1 MGDFSRSRCREL
13 ALQFLYQAEFAGERR
28 PEAVE
33 RFWRHYGPL
42 FIFGAGRHRSTLIPF
57 KNVRPIVGRERHII
71 NVSLMAGTP
80 PAYLQELVEGVASHL
95 EELDVFIVRYS
106 EHWRLERMTIVDR
119 NLLRLAIY
127 ELLYQ
132 PQIPPKVVINEA
144 VEMAK
149 RYGSEGSGGF
159 VNGILDQVRMSV
171 GREV

>member
-1 MGDFSRSRCREL
+1 LGEYSRSRCREW
-13 ALQFLYQAEFAGERR
+13 ALQFLYQAEFAGPDR
-28 PEAVE
+28 PEALE
-33 RFWRHYGPL
+33 RFWHH
-42 FIFGAGRHRSTLIPF
+42 FQKEGA
-57 KNVRPIVGRERHII
+57 
-71 NVSLMAGTP
+71 P
-80 PAYLQELVEGVASHL
+80 PAYFQDLVEGVTSHL
-95 EELDVFIVRYS
+95 EELDAFIVRYS
-106 EHWRLERMTIVDR
+106 EHWRLERMTLVDR

>member
-1 MGDFSRSRCREL
+1 LGKFSRSQCRDW
-13 ALQFLYQAEFAGERR
+13 ALQFLYQAEFAGPHR
-28 PEAVE
+28 PEALE
-33 RFWRHYGPL
+33 QFWRH
-42 FIFGAGRHRSTLIPF
+42 FQTEDA
-57 KNVRPIVGRERHII
+57 
-71 NVSLMAGTP
+71 P
-80 PAYLQELVEGVASHL
+80 PAYLLELVSGVTSHV

-132 PQIPPKVVINEA
+132 PHIPAKVVINEA

-149 RYGSEGSGGF
+149 RFGSEASGGF

>member
-1 MGDFSRSRCREL
+1 LGKFSRSQCREW
-13 ALQFLYQAEFAGERR
+13 ALQFLYQAEFAGEHR

-33 RFWRHYGPL
+33 MFWRH
-42 FIFGAGRHRSTLIPF
+42 FQTEDAT
-57 KNVRPIVGRERHII
+57 
-71 NVSLMAGTP
+71 
-80 PAYLQELVEGVASHL
+80 PAYLLELVSGVTSHL

-132 PQIPPKVVINEA
+132 PRIPVKVVINEA

-149 RYGSEGSGGF
+149 RYGSEASGGF
-159 VNGILDQVRMSV
+159 INGILDQVRMSV

>member
-1 MGDFSRSRCREL
+1 LGGYSRNRCRDF
-13 ALQFLYQAEFAGERR
+13 ALQFLYQAEFAGPHR
-28 PEAVE
+28 PEALE
-33 RFWRHYGPL
+33 RFWHH
-42 FIFGAGRHRSTLIPF
+42 FQAEGA
-57 KNVRPIVGRERHII
+57 
-71 NVSLMAGTP
+71 P
-80 PAYLQELVEGVASHL
+80 PAYFKELVEGVASHL

-132 PQIPPKVVINEA
+132 PKIPPKVVINEA